1 MEPWQNQE
9 TIALWI
15 IAAAVFFLVLL
26 FFIIFLV
33 KTFFQRMVAEK
44 MRETKV
50 KMEHQKKL
58 LNNTIAT
65 QEVER
70 KRIAED
76 LHDELIGKLMVIK
89 LRQEAIEPANEDMI
103 ELVNTSITTARR
115 ISHDLSPPLI
125 EFTSLADLLLEMVD
139 NWKLKFDVETNFDV
153 RKNENITNEF
163 KVQFLRIAQE
173 TITNIDKHA
182 KAETISFHFR
192 QSHSS
197 VALKIMDDG
206 QGYDINKVRMGLG
219 LKSIETRVQFLK
231 GKYHVESKKGLGTSV
246 LFFFNKF

>member
-9 TIALWI
+9 TIAVWI
-15 IAAAVFFLVLL
+15 IGAAVFFLVLL

-33 KTFFQRMVAEK
+33 KTFFQRMVAQK

-58 LNNTIAT
+58 LDNTILT

-76 LHDELIGKLMVIK
+76 LHDELIGKLMVVK
-89 LRQEAIEPANEDMI
+89 LRQEAVQPVNEDLV
-103 ELVNTSITTARR
+103 ELINSSILTARR

-125 EFTSLADLLLEMVD
+125 EFTSLSDLLLEMVD
-139 NWKLKFDVETNFDV
+139 HWKFKFDVETNFDV
-153 RKNENITNEF
+153 RKNDEITDEF
-163 KVQFLRIAQE
+163 KIQFLRIAQE

-182 KAETISFHFR
+182 MASTISFHFR
-192 QSHSS
+192 QSRSS
-197 VALKIMDDG
+197 VALKIVDDG
-206 QGYDINKVRMGLG
+206 KGYNVDNVRMGLG
-219 LKSIETRVQFLK
+219 LKSIETRVQYLN
-231 GKYHVESKKGLGTSV
+231 GKYHVDSKEGVGTSV
-246 LFFFNKF
+246 LFFFNNF

>member
-1 MEPWQNQE
+1 M
-9 TIALWI
+9 
-15 IAAAVFFLVLL
+15 
-26 FFIIFLV
+26 

-103 ELVNTSITTARR
+103 ELV
-115 ISHDLSPPLI
+115 
-125 EFTSLADLLLEMVD
+125 
-139 NWKLKFDVETNFDV
+139 
-153 RKNENITNEF
+153 NENITNEF